1 MSYVNF
7 YLNETYFMLQYE
19 QWGDA
24 FMNLDDILNLL
35 SQREVLIGLSGA
47 LFLLIAVLIF
57 RRLRL
62 SGYLRKL
69 KELEIRYNSIKSVPL
84 QFKLNKAIALARVN
98 HEISELT
105 QACKEDFHKIFDNF
119 KSIAALLADTEDELL
134 IGKLKT
140 AKDSL
145 MDLSGLIDQEQ
156 KNVEELDGRLNMIL
170 ERENQQRY
178 EITRLKDEFREVKSQ
193 ISAKAPVLNFSM
205 ETIEHEVSE
214 IEKMFTA
221 FEEWMFASEFEK
233 AEGKSAEINEA
244 LAVIKNQIETLPD
257 LISLAKGL
265 LPRLLDDVA
274 FNYSRI
280 KQKGVFLNHLE
291 VSKNLDMI
299 SATLKEDLT
308 ALRQGLTDRAKEHCD
323 DNQKRLQ
330 QLISAME
337 REDKAF
343 DEISVICNALAVTST
358 DNANL
363 FTEVRQSVELVAL
376 RFGFNQLSTSLPKIE
391 KEMMASMETFR
402 KLERMSREK
411 SIPASTLLISFK
423 ECQQDMANQTKDIQ
437 VIKDQ
442 VQRASSDEERAK
454 KQLLKLHLIMNE
466 IEVKIH
472 RHRLPQI
479 SENYQGDV
487 ARCHQYI
494 ESMEE
499 LLSVNPLDIKAL
511 NLTVS
516 EAIDYIYK
524 LYNNVNNIVGMVDMV
539 EHAIVFGNKYRSSF
553 PALDSELTR
562 AELSFRNGE
571 YTQALT
577 IALSAIEKLH
587 PQKFEDLIKEN
598 ARSAKHA

>member
-1 MSYVNF
+1 
-7 YLNETYFMLQYE
+7 
-19 QWGDA
+19 
-24 FMNLDDILNLL
+24 MNLDDILALL

-47 LFLLIAVLIF
+47 LLLLITVLVF

-98 HEISELT
+98 HEISDLT
-105 QACKEDFHKIFDNF
+105 QACKEDFGKIYENF
-119 KSIAALLADTEDELL
+119 KSLAGMLADTEDELL

-140 AKDSL
+140 AKDNLS
-145 MDLSGLIDQEQ
+145 DLSGLIDIEQ
-156 KNVEELDGRLNMIL
+156 KKVEELDGRLNSIL

-193 ISAKAPVLNFSM
+193 IAAKAAVLNFSM

-233 AEGKSAEINEA
+233 AESKSAEINEA
-244 LAVIKNQIETLPD
+244 LAVLKNQIDSLPD

-291 VSKNLDMI
+291 VSKNLDLI
-299 SATLKEDLT
+299 SVTLKEDLS
-308 ALRQGLTDRAKEHCD
+308 ALRQGLTDRAKEHCEE
-323 DNQKRLQ
+323 NQKRLQ
-330 QLISAME
+330 QLLVAME
-337 REDKAF
+337 REDKSF
-343 DEISVICNALAVTST
+343 DEISVINHALSVTSVE
-358 DNANL
+358 NASL
-363 FTEVRQSVELVAL
+363 FTEVRKSVEMVAI

-391 KEMMASMETFR
+391 KEMLASMETYR

-423 ECQQDMANQTKDIQ
+423 ECQQDMANQAKDIQ
-437 VIKDQ
+437 LIKEQ
-442 VQRASSDEERAK
+442 VLRASSDEERAK

-494 ESMEE
+494 ESIEE

-553 PALDSELTR
+553 PAVDSELTR

-587 PQKFEDLIKEN
+587 PNQFEDLIKEN
-598 ARSAKHA
+598 ARSAKHT

>member
-1 MSYVNF
+1 
-7 YLNETYFMLQYE
+7 
-19 QWGDA
+19 
-24 FMNLDDILNLL
+24 MNLDDILALL
-35 SQREVLIGLSGA
+35 SRREVLVGLSGA
-47 LFLLIAVLIF
+47 LFLLISVLIF

-62 SGYLRKL
+62 SGYLKKL

-105 QACKEDFHKIFDNF
+105 QACKDDFNKIYENF
-119 KSIAALLADTEDELL
+119 KSLAVMLADTEDELL

-140 AKDSL
+140 AKDNL
-145 MDLSGLIDQEQ
+145 ADLSGLIDQEQ
-156 KNVEELDGRLNMIL
+156 KRVEELDARLNSIL

-193 ISAKAPVLNFSM
+193 IASKAAVLNFSM

-233 AEGKSAEINEA
+233 AESKSSEINEA
-244 LAVIKNQIETLPD
+244 LAVVKNQIETLPD

-291 VSKNLDMI
+291 VSKNLDLI
-299 SATLKEDLT
+299 SATLKEDLS
-308 ALRQGLTDRAKEHCD
+308 ALRQGLTDRAKEHCE

-330 QLISAME
+330 QLLVAME

-343 DEISVICNALAVTST
+343 DEIALINKSLSETSVE
-358 DNANL
+358 NANL
-363 FTEVRQSVELVAL
+363 FTEVRKSVEMVAI
-376 RFGFNQLSTSLPKIE
+376 RFGFNQLSSSLPKIE
-391 KEMMASMETFR
+391 KEMMASMETYR

-423 ECQQDMANQTKDIQ
+423 ECQQDMANQAKDTQ
-437 VIKDQ
+437 LIKDQ
-442 VQRASSDEERAK
+442 VIRASSDEERAK

-487 ARCHQYI
+487 VRCHQYI
-494 ESMEE
+494 DSIEE
-499 LLSVNPLDIKAL
+499 LLSVNPLDIKSL
-511 NLTVS
+511 NVTVS
-516 EAIDYIYK
+516 EGIDYIYK

-553 PALDSELTR
+553 PAVDSELTR

-587 PQKFEDLIKEN
+587 PNQFEDLIKEN
-598 ARSAKHA
+598 ARSAKHT

>member
-1 MSYVNF
+1 
-7 YLNETYFMLQYE
+7 
-19 QWGDA
+19 
-24 FMNLDDILNLL
+24 MNLDDILALL
-35 SQREVLIGLSGA
+35 SRREVLIGLSGA
-47 LFLLIAVLIF
+47 LLLLISVLVF

-62 SGYLRKL
+62 SGFLKKL

-105 QACKEDFHKIFDNF
+105 QACKDDYNKIYENF
-119 KSIAALLADTEDELL
+119 KSLAVILADTEDELL

-140 AKDSL
+140 AKDNL
-145 MDLSGLIDQEQ
+145 ADLSGLIDQEQ
-156 KNVEELDGRLNMIL
+156 KRVEELDSRLNSIL

-193 ISAKAPVLNFSM
+193 IAAKAAVLNFSM
-205 ETIEHEVSE
+205 ETIEHEVLE

-233 AEGKSAEINEA
+233 AEVKSAEINEA
-244 LAVIKNQIETLPD
+244 LAVLKNQIETLPD
-257 LISLAKGL
+257 LISMAKGL

-291 VSKNLDMI
+291 VSKNLDLI
-299 SATLKEDLT
+299 SATLKEDLS
-308 ALRQGLTDRAKEHCD
+308 ALRQGLTDRAKEHCEE
-323 DNQKRLQ
+323 NQKRLQ
-330 QLISAME
+330 QLLVAME

-343 DEISVICNALAVTST
+343 DEIAVISKSLSEVSAE
-358 DNANL
+358 NANL
-363 FTEVRQSVELVAL
+363 FTEVRKSVEMVAI

-391 KEMMASMETFR
+391 KEMMASMETYR

-423 ECQQDMANQTKDIQ
+423 ECQQDMANQTKDTQ
-437 VIKDQ
+437 LIKDQ
-442 VQRASSDEERAK
+442 VTRASSDEERAK

-487 ARCHQYI
+487 VRCHQYI
-494 ESMEE
+494 DSIEE
-499 LLSVNPLDIKAL
+499 LLSVNPLDIKSL

-516 EAIDYIYK
+516 EGIDYIYK

-553 PALDSELTR
+553 PSVDSELTR

-577 IALSAIEKLH
+577 IALSAIEKIH
-587 PQKFEDLIKEN
+587 PNQFEDLIKEN
-598 ARSAKHA
+598 ARSAKHT

>member
-1 MSYVNF
+1 
-7 YLNETYFMLQYE
+7 
-19 QWGDA
+19 
-24 FMNLDDILNLL
+24 MNLDDILALL

-47 LFLLIAVLIF
+47 LFLLISVLVF

-62 SGYLRKL
+62 SGFLKKL

-98 HEISELT
+98 HEIDELT
-105 QACKEDFHKIFDNF
+105 QACRDDFAKIYENF
-119 KSIAALLADTEDELL
+119 KSLAIMLADTEDELL

-140 AKDSL
+140 AKENL
-145 MDLSGLIDQEQ
+145 ADLSGLIDQEQ
-156 KNVEELDGRLNMIL
+156 KRVEELDARLNAIL

-193 ISAKAPVLNFSM
+193 IAAKAAVLNFSM

-233 AEGKSAEINEA
+233 AESKSSEINEA
-244 LAVIKNQIETLPD
+244 LAVLKNQIDTLPD

-291 VSKNLDMI
+291 VSKNLDLI
-299 SATLKEDLT
+299 SATLKEDLS
-308 ALRQGLTDRAKEHCD
+308 ALRQGLTDRAKEHCE

-330 QLISAME
+330 QLLVAME

-343 DEISVICNALAVTST
+343 DEIAVISKALSETSAE
-358 DNANL
+358 NANL
-363 FTEVRQSVELVAL
+363 FTEVRKSVEMVAI

-391 KEMMASMETFR
+391 KEMLASMETFR

-411 SIPASTLLISFK
+411 SIPASTLLITFK
-423 ECQQDMANQTKDIQ
+423 ECQQDMANQAKDTQ
-437 VIKDQ
+437 LIKDQ
-442 VQRASSDEERAK
+442 VVRASSDEERAK

-487 ARCHQYI
+487 VRCHQYI
-494 ESMEE
+494 DSIEE
-499 LLSVNPLDIKAL
+499 LLAVNPLDIKSL

-516 EAIDYIYK
+516 EGIDYIYK

-553 PALDSELTR
+553 PSVDSELTR

-587 PQKFEDLIKEN
+587 PNQFEDLIKEN
-598 ARSAKHA
+598 ARSAKHT

>member
-1 MSYVNF
+1 
-7 YLNETYFMLQYE
+7 
-19 QWGDA
+19 
-24 FMNLDDILNLL
+24 MNLDDILALL
-35 SQREVLIGLSGA
+35 SQKEVLFALSGA
-47 LFLLIAVLIF
+47 LFLLIFILVF

-62 SGYLRKL
+62 SGYLKKL

-98 HEISELT
+98 HEISDLT
-105 QACKEDFHKIFDNF
+105 QSCRNDFAKIYENF
-119 KSIAALLADTEDELL
+119 KSLAGLLADTEDELL
-134 IGKLKT
+134 IGKMKT
-140 AKDSL
+140 AKENL
-145 MDLSGLIDQEQ
+145 ADLSDLIDLEQ
-156 KNVEELDGRLNMIL
+156 KRVEELDSRLNAIL

-193 ISAKAPVLNFSM
+193 IAAKAAGLNFSI

-233 AEGKSAEINEA
+233 AESKSSEINES
-244 LAVIKNQIETLPD
+244 LAVLKNQIDTLPD

-291 VSKNLDMI
+291 VSKNLDLI
-299 SATLKEDLT
+299 STTLKEDLS
-308 ALRQGLTDRAKEHCD
+308 ALRQGLTDRAKEHCEE
-323 DNQKRLQ
+323 NQKRLQ
-330 QLISAME
+330 QLLVAME

-343 DEISVICNALAVTST
+343 DEIAAINKVLSETSVE
-358 DNANL
+358 NANL
-363 FTEVRQSVELVAL
+363 FTEVRKSVELVAI

-391 KEMMASMETFR
+391 KEMMASMETYR

-411 SIPASTLLISFK
+411 SIPASTLLITFK
-423 ECQQDMANQTKDIQ
+423 ENQQDMANQAKDIQ
-437 VIKDQ
+437 IIKDQ
-442 VQRASSDEERAK
+442 VLKASSDEERAK

-487 ARCHQYI
+487 VRCHQYI
-494 ESMEE
+494 ESIEE
-499 LLSVNPLDIKAL
+499 LLSVNPLDIKSL

-516 EAIDYIYK
+516 EGIDYIYK

-553 PALDSELTR
+553 PAIDSELTR

-577 IALSAIEKLH
+577 IALTAIEKLH
-587 PQKFEDLIKEN
+587 PNQFEDLIKEN
-598 ARSAKHA
+598 ARSAKHT

>member
-1 MSYVNF
+1 
-7 YLNETYFMLQYE
+7 
-19 QWGDA
+19 
-24 FMNLDDILNLL
+24 MNLDDILALL
-35 SQREVLIGLSGA
+35 SQREVLIALSGA
-47 LFLLIAVLIF
+47 LFLLISILVF

-62 SGYLRKL
+62 SGYLKKL

-98 HEISELT
+98 HEINELT
-105 QACKEDFHKIFDNF
+105 QSCKDDFTKIYDNF
-119 KSIAALLADTEDELL
+119 KSLAVMLADTEDELL

-140 AKDSL
+140 AKENL
-145 MDLSGLIDQEQ
+145 ADLGTLIDQEQ
-156 KNVEELDGRLNMIL
+156 KRVEELDARLNSVL

-178 EITRLKDEFREVKSQ
+178 EITRLKDEFREVKSL
-193 ISAKAPVLNFSM
+193 IAAKAAVLNFSM
-205 ETIEHEVSE
+205 ETIDHEVSE

-221 FEEWMFASEFEK
+221 VEEWMFASEFEK
-233 AEGKSAEINEA
+233 AESKSAEINES
-244 LAVIKNQIETLPD
+244 LAVLKNQIETLPD

-291 VSKNLDMI
+291 VSKNLDLI
-299 SATLKEDLT
+299 SATLKEDLS
-308 ALRQGLTDRAKEHCD
+308 ALRQGLTDRAKEHCEE
-323 DNQKRLQ
+323 NQKRLQ
-330 QLISAME
+330 QLLVAMD

-343 DEISVICNALAVTST
+343 DEIAVINKALSETSSENAE
-358 DNANL
+358 L
-363 FTEVRQSVELVAL
+363 FTEVRKSVEMVAI

-391 KEMMASMETFR
+391 KEMMASMESYR
-402 KLERMSREK
+402 KLDRMSREK

-423 ECQQDMANQTKDIQ
+423 ECQQDMANQAKDTQ
-437 VIKDQ
+437 LIKDQ
-442 VQRASSDEERAK
+442 VIRASSDEERAK

-487 ARCHQYI
+487 VKCHQYI
-494 ESMEE
+494 DSIEE
-499 LLSVNPLDIKAL
+499 ILSVNPLDIKSL
-511 NLTVS
+511 NLMVN
-516 EAIDYIYK
+516 EGIDYIYK

-553 PALDSELTR
+553 PAVDSELTR

-587 PQKFEDLIKEN
+587 PNQFEDLIKEN
-598 ARSAKHA
+598 ARSAKHS

>member
-1 MSYVNF
+1 
-7 YLNETYFMLQYE
+7 
-19 QWGDA
+19 
-24 FMNLDDILNLL
+24 MNLDDILALL
-35 SQREVLIGLSGA
+35 SRREVLIGLSGA
-47 LFLLIAVLIF
+47 LFLLISVLVF

-62 SGYLRKL
+62 SGYLKKL

-105 QACKEDFHKIFDNF
+105 QACKDDFNKIYENF
-119 KSIAALLADTEDELL
+119 KSLAVMLADTEDELL

-140 AKDSL
+140 AKENL
-145 MDLSGLIDQEQ
+145 ADLGTLIDQEQ
-156 KNVEELDGRLNMIL
+156 KRVEELDARLNSVL

-178 EITRLKDEFREVKSQ
+178 EITRLKDEFREVKSL
-193 ISAKAPVLNFSM
+193 IAAKAAVLNFSM

-233 AEGKSAEINEA
+233 AESKSAEINEA
-244 LAVIKNQIETLPD
+244 LAVLKNQIETLPD

-291 VSKNLDMI
+291 VSKNLDLI
-299 SATLKEDLT
+299 SATLKEDLS

-323 DNQKRLQ
+323 ENQKRLQ
-330 QLISAME
+330 QLLVAMD

-343 DEISVICNALAVTST
+343 DEIAVINKALSETSSENAE
-358 DNANL
+358 L
-363 FTEVRQSVELVAL
+363 FTEVRKSVEMVAI

-391 KEMMASMETFR
+391 KEMMASMESYR
-402 KLERMSREK
+402 KLDRMSREK

-423 ECQQDMANQTKDIQ
+423 ECQQDMANQAKDTQ
-437 VIKDQ
+437 LIKDQ
-442 VQRASSDEERAK
+442 VIRASSDEERAK

-487 ARCHQYI
+487 VKCHQYI
-494 ESMEE
+494 DSIEE
-499 LLSVNPLDIKAL
+499 ILSVNPLDIKSL
-511 NLTVS
+511 NLMVN
-516 EAIDYIYK
+516 EGIDYIYK

-553 PALDSELTR
+553 TAVDSELTR

-587 PQKFEDLIKEN
+587 PNQFEDLIKEN
-598 ARSAKHA
+598 ARSAKHT

>member
-1 MSYVNF
+1 
-7 YLNETYFMLQYE
+7 
-19 QWGDA
+19 
-24 FMNLDDILNLL
+24 MNLDDILALL
-35 SQREVLIGLSGA
+35 SQREVLIALSGA
-47 LFLLIAVLIF
+47 LFLLIFVLVF
-57 RRLRL
+57 RRIRL
-62 SGYLRKL
+62 SGYLKKL

-98 HEISELT
+98 SEINELT
-105 QACKEDFHKIFDNF
+105 QNCKDDYSKIYDNF
-119 KSIAALLADTEDELL
+119 KSLAIMLADTEDELL
-134 IGKLKT
+134 TGKLKT
-140 AKDSL
+140 AKENL
-145 MDLSGLIDQEQ
+145 ADLGALIDQEQ
-156 KNVEELDGRLNMIL
+156 KRVEELDARLNSIL
-170 ERENQQRY
+170 ERENKQRY

-193 ISAKAPVLNFSM
+193 ISSKAAMLNFSI

-233 AEGKSAEINEA
+233 AESKSSEINEA
-244 LAVIKNQIETLPD
+244 LAVLKNQIDTLPE

-299 SATLKEDLT
+299 SATLKEDLS

-323 DNQKRLQ
+323 ENQKRLQ
-330 QLISAME
+330 QLLAAMD

-343 DEISVICNALAVTST
+343 DEIAVINSALSETSAENAS
-358 DNANL
+358 L
-363 FTEVRQSVELVAL
+363 FTEVRKSVEMVAI

-391 KEMMASMETFR
+391 KEMLASMETYR

-423 ECQQDMANQTKDIQ
+423 ECQQDMANQAKDTMLIKEQ
-437 VIKDQ
+437 VI
-442 VQRASSDEERAK
+442 RASSDEERAK

-487 ARCHQYI
+487 VKCHQYI
-494 ESMEE
+494 DSIEE
-499 LLSVNPLDIKAL
+499 ILSVNPLDIKSL
-511 NLTVS
+511 NLMVS
-516 EAIDYIYK
+516 EGIDYIYK

-553 PALDSELTR
+553 PSVDSELTR

-587 PQKFEDLIKEN
+587 PNQFEDLIKEN
-598 ARSAKHA
+598 SRSAKHT

>member
-1 MSYVNF
+1 
-7 YLNETYFMLQYE
+7 
-19 QWGDA
+19 
-24 FMNLDDILNLL
+24 MNLDDILALL
-35 SQREVLIGLSGA
+35 SQKEVLIALSGA
-47 LFLLIAVLIF
+47 LFLLIFVLVF

-62 SGYLRKL
+62 SGYLKKL

-98 HEISELT
+98 HEISDLT
-105 QACKEDFHKIFDNF
+105 QACRDDFAIIYENF
-119 KSIAALLADTEDELL
+119 KSLAVMLADTEDELL
-134 IGKLKT
+134 IGKMKT
-140 AKDSL
+140 AKENL
-145 MDLSGLIDQEQ
+145 ADLSGLIDLEQ
-156 KNVEELDGRLNMIL
+156 KRVEQLEGRLNAIL

-193 ISAKAPVLNFSM
+193 IAAKAAGLNFSI
-205 ETIEHEVSE
+205 ETIDHEVSE

-233 AEGKSAEINEA
+233 AESKSSEINES
-244 LAVIKNQIETLPD
+244 LAVLKNQIDTLPD
-257 LISLAKGL
+257 LISMAKGL

-291 VSKNLDMI
+291 VSKNLDLI
-299 SATLKEDLT
+299 STTLKEDLS
-308 ALRQGLTDRAKEHCD
+308 ALRQGLTDRAKEHCEE
-323 DNQKRLQ
+323 NQKRLQ
-330 QLISAME
+330 QLLVAME

-343 DEISVICNALAVTST
+343 DEIATINKALSETSAE
-358 DNANL
+358 NANL
-363 FTEVRQSVELVAL
+363 FTEVRKSVEMVAI

-391 KEMMASMETFR
+391 KDMMASMETYR

-423 ECQQDMANQTKDIQ
+423 ENQQDMSNQAKDIQ
-437 VIKDQ
+437 TIKDQ
-442 VQRASSDEERAK
+442 VLRASSDEERAK

-487 ARCHQYI
+487 VRCHQYI
-494 ESMEE
+494 ESIEE
-499 LLSVNPLDIKAL
+499 LLSVNPLDIKSL

-516 EAIDYIYK
+516 EGIDYIYK

-553 PALDSELTR
+553 PTIDSELTR

-577 IALSAIEKLH
+577 IALTAIEKLH
-587 PQKFEDLIKEN
+587 PNQFEDLIKEN
-598 ARSAKHA
+598 ARSAKHT

>member
-1 MSYVNF
+1 
-7 YLNETYFMLQYE
+7 
-19 QWGDA
+19 
-24 FMNLDDILNLL
+24 MNLDDVLALL
-35 SQREVLIGLSGA
+35 SQKEVLIALSSA
-47 LFLLIAVLIF
+47 LFLLIAVLVF

-62 SGYLRKL
+62 SGHLKKL

-84 QFKLNKAIALARVN
+84 QFKLNKAIALSRVN
-98 HEISELT
+98 HEISGLT
-105 QACKEDFHKIFDNF
+105 QACREDFAKIYENF
-119 KSIAALLADTEDELL
+119 KSLAVLLADTEDELL
-134 IGKLKT
+134 IGKVKT
-140 AKDSL
+140 AKENL
-145 MDLSGLIDQEQ
+145 EDLSGLIDSEQ
-156 KNVEELDGRLNMIL
+156 KRVEQLEGRLNAIL

-193 ISAKAPVLNFSM
+193 IAAKAASLNFSI
-205 ETIEHEVSE
+205 ETIEHEVFE

-233 AEGKSAEINEA
+233 AESKSSEINES
-244 LAVIKNQIETLPD
+244 LAVLKNQIDTLPE

-291 VSKNLDMI
+291 ISKNLDMI

-308 ALRQGLTDRAKEHCD
+308 ALRQGLSDRAKEHCD
-323 DNQKRLQ
+323 ENQKRLQ
-330 QLISAME
+330 QLLVAME
-337 REDKAF
+337 REDKAY
-343 DEISVICNALAVTST
+343 DEIAVINNELAKASVE
-358 DNANL
+358 NANL
-363 FTEVRQSVELVAL
+363 FTEVRKSVEMVAI
-376 RFGFNQLSTSLPKIE
+376 RFGFNQLNTSLPKIE
-391 KEMMASMETFR
+391 KEMMSSMETYR

-411 SIPASTLLISFK
+411 SIPASTLLITFK
-423 ECQQDMANQTKDIQ
+423 ENQQDMANQAKDIQ
-437 VIKDQ
+437 LIKDQ
-442 VQRASSDEERAK
+442 VLRASSDEERAK

-487 ARCHQYI
+487 VRCHQYI
-494 ESMEE
+494 ESIEE
-499 LLSVNPLDIKAL
+499 LLSVNPLDIKSL

-516 EAIDYIYK
+516 EGIDYIYK

-553 PALDSELTR
+553 PNIDSELTR

-587 PQKFEDLIKEN
+587 PNQFEDLIKEN
-598 ARSAKHA
+598 ARSAKHT

>member
-1 MSYVNF
+1 
-7 YLNETYFMLQYE
+7 
-19 QWGDA
+19 
-24 FMNLDDILNLL
+24 MNLDDILALL
-35 SQREVLIGLSGA
+35 SQREVLFGLSGA
-47 LFLLIAVLIF
+47 LFLLISVLVF

-62 SGYLRKL
+62 GGYLKKL
-69 KELEIRYNSIKSVPL
+69 RELEIRYNSIKSVPL

-98 HEISELT
+98 HEITEQT
-105 QACKEDFHKIFDNF
+105 QSCKDDFAKIFENF
-119 KSIAALLADTEDELL
+119 KSLAGMLADTEDELL

-140 AKDSL
+140 AKENLS
-145 MDLSGLIDQEQ
+145 DLSDLINQEQ
-156 KNVEELDGRLNMIL
+156 KRVEELDGRLNSIL

-193 ISAKAPVLNFSM
+193 IASKAAVLNFSM

-233 AEGKSAEINEA
+233 AESKSSEINEA
-244 LAVIKNQIETLPD
+244 LAVLKNQIDTLPD

-291 VSKNLDMI
+291 VSKNLDLI
-299 SATLKEDLT
+299 SATLKEDLS
-308 ALRQGLTDRAKEHCD
+308 ALRQGLTDRAKEHCEE
-323 DNQKRLQ
+323 NQKRLQ
-330 QLISAME
+330 QLLVAME

-343 DEISVICNALAVTST
+343 DEIAVINKALLDTST
-358 DNANL
+358 ENANL
-363 FTEVRQSVELVAL
+363 FTEVRKSVEMVAI
-376 RFGFNQLSTSLPKIE
+376 RFGFNQLSSSLPKIE
-391 KEMMASMETFR
+391 KEMMASMETYR
-402 KLERMSREK
+402 KLDRMSREK
-411 SIPASTLLISFK
+411 SIPASTLLISYK
-423 ECQQDMANQTKDIQ
+423 ECQQDMANQAKDTQLIKEQ
-437 VIKDQ
+437 VL
-442 VQRASSDEERAK
+442 RASSDEERAK

-487 ARCHQYI
+487 VRCHQYI
-494 ESMEE
+494 ESIEE
-499 LLSVNPLDIKAL
+499 LLSINPLDIKSL
-511 NLTVS
+511 NVTVS
-516 EAIDYIYK
+516 EGIDYIYK

-553 PALDSELTR
+553 PSLDSELTR

-587 PQKFEDLIKEN
+587 PNQFEDLIKEN
-598 ARSAKHA
+598 ARSAKHT

>member
-1 MSYVNF
+1 
-7 YLNETYFMLQYE
+7 
-19 QWGDA
+19 
-24 FMNLDDILNLL
+24 MNLDDILALL
-35 SQREVLIGLSGA
+35 SRREVLIGLSGA
-47 LFLLIAVLIF
+47 LLLLISVLVF

-62 SGYLRKL
+62 SGFLKKL

-105 QACKEDFHKIFDNF
+105 QACKDDYNKIYENF
-119 KSIAALLADTEDELL
+119 KSLAVILADTEDELL

-140 AKDSL
+140 AKDNL
-145 MDLSGLIDQEQ
+145 ADLSGLIDQEQ
-156 KNVEELDGRLNMIL
+156 KRVEELDSRLNSIL

-193 ISAKAPVLNFSM
+193 IAAKAAVLNFSM
-205 ETIEHEVSE
+205 ETIEHEVLE

-233 AEGKSAEINEA
+233 AEVKSAEINEA
-244 LAVIKNQIETLPD
+244 LAVLKNQIETLPD
-257 LISLAKGL
+257 LISMAKGL

-291 VSKNLDMI
+291 VSKNLDLI
-299 SATLKEDLT
+299 SATLKEDLS
-308 ALRQGLTDRAKEHCD
+308 ALRQGLTDRAKEHCEE
-323 DNQKRLQ
+323 NQKRLQ
-330 QLISAME
+330 QLLVAME

-343 DEISVICNALAVTST
+343 DEIAVINKSLSEVSAE
-358 DNANL
+358 NANL
-363 FTEVRQSVELVAL
+363 FTEVRKSVEMVAI

-391 KEMMASMETFR
+391 KEMMASMETYR

-423 ECQQDMANQTKDIQ
+423 ECQQDMANQTKDTQ
-437 VIKDQ
+437 LIKDQ
-442 VQRASSDEERAK
+442 VTRASSDEERAK

-487 ARCHQYI
+487 VRCHQYI
-494 ESMEE
+494 DSIEE
-499 LLSVNPLDIKAL
+499 LLSVNPLDIKSL

-516 EAIDYIYK
+516 EGIDYIYK

-553 PALDSELTR
+553 PSVDSELTR

-577 IALSAIEKLH
+577 IALSAIEKIH
-587 PQKFEDLIKEN
+587 PNQFEDLIKEN
-598 ARSAKHA
+598 ARSAKHT